1 MDLKKI
7 LKTIKVH
14 EQQISM
20 IFGVIILLLAAVFV
34 IKYVKN
40 LKNDTTINET
50 AASQDSTQTHIITK
64 GETLWSIAENYY
76 QQGSDW
82 KMIANANNIT
92 DPIKLEVGQKITIP
106 SISTIPSS
114 SPQATE
120 TVTLS
125 PVPVAPTATPTPQI
139 TKEAASTTS
148 DISTTN
154 YTVIK
159 GDTLWKIAVRAYG
172 NGYKWIE
179 IARANHL
186 HNPNVIHTGNVF
198 VLPR

>member
-20 IFGVIILLLAAVFV
+20 VFGVIILLLAAVFV

-40 LKNDTTINET
+40 LKNDTTVNET

-114 SPQATE
+114 SPQVTE
-120 TVTLS
+120 IVTSS
-125 PVPVAPTATPTPQI
+125 PAPVAPTATPIPQI

-148 DISTTN
+148 DISTTS